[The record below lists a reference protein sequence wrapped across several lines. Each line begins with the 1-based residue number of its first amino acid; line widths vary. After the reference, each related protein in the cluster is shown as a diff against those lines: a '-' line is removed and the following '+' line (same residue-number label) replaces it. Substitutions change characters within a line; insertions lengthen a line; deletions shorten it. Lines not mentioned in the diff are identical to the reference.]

1 MADFKKIKYPS
12 GMSPVGV
19 AVFPHLNKPDDKF
32 DKVVFKVNLAVPA
45 AEAADLVSRIDT
57 MLDALKGAD
66 PKILALLSDEEGKR
80 LGTAHKSKKLK
91 VADLCYGPRTDKE
104 GNVDETTTV
113 FKFKKNGQYKASKAG
128 YYTDR
133 DGNRVNYNAGDMVP
147 TSLPLF
153 DKFGK
158 ELTAEVWGGSEIVLK
173 YELRPWVNAKSEYGV
188 KLAMVAVMVKVL
200 RQGGGGDASSFGFDV
215 EEGGEEDEGSS
226 MAKAAPGTP
235 ADDADGD
242 F

>member
-45 AEAADLVSRIDT
+45 ADAADMVSRIETMLEALKNNDPKMEALLSVDEAKRMGVAHKAKKLKAADL
-57 MLDALKGAD
+57 A
-66 PKILALLSDEEGKR
+66 
-80 LGTAHKSKKLK
+80 
-91 VADLCYGPRTDKE
+91 YGPRTDKE

-113 FKFKKNGQYKASKAG
+113 FKFKKNGNFKDNKTG
-128 YYTDR
+128 E
-133 DGNRVNYNAGDMVP
+133 MKP

-158 ELTAEVWGGSEIVLK
+158 ELTSEVWGGSEIVVK

-215 EEGGEEDEGSS
+215 EEGGDDEGSS
-226 MAKAAPGTP
+226 TAKAAPGTP